1 MYLAFKV
8 VPNGRTTRRGMSRCV
23 YPLFHSRR
31 KESSLTSSWRKIRV
45 CVRNLISLSFGFEPP
60 GRVRLFLGGPPS
72 SFLFPFFFLRKRERE
87 RGQEHTI
94 CSQQQQQQQQRSDN
108 SRSFLRIERERMC
121 VCVHACVCKHAQKWT
136 MIFLKRE
143 VRERL

>member
-60 GRVRLFLGGPPS
+60 RVRLFLGGPPS

-87 RGQEHTI
+87 DKNTLFARNNNNNSSSARTI
-94 CSQQQQQQQQRSDN
+94 HDLSYG
-108 SRSFLRIERERMC
+108 SRERECVCVC
-121 VCVHACVCKHAQKWT
+121 VCVHACVCK
-136 MIFLKRE
+136 R
-143 VRERL
+143 VCV

>member
-31 KESSLTSSWRKIRV
+31 KESSLTSSCRKIRV

-87 RGQEHTI
+87 RTRTHYLLATTTTTAAALGQFTI
-94 CSQQQQQQQQRSDN
+94 
-108 SRSFLRIERERMC
+108 FLTDRERENACVCVC
-121 VCVHACVCKHAQKWT
+121 VCVHACVCK
-136 MIFLKRE
+136 R
-143 VRERL
+143 VCV

>member
-45 CVRNLISLSFGFEPP
+45 RVRNLISLSFGFEPP
-60 GRVRLFLGGPPS
+60 GRVRLFLGGPQS

-87 RGQEHTI
+87 RTRTHYLLATTTTTAAALGQFTI
-94 CSQQQQQQQQRSDN
+94 
-108 SRSFLRIERERMC
+108 FLTDRERENAC
-121 VCVHACVCKHAQKWT
+121 VCVCVCTRVCVNTRKSG
-136 MIFLKRE
+136 R
-143 VRERL
+143 

>member
-72 SFLFPFFFLRKRERE
+72 SFLFPFFFSERERE

-108 SRSFLRIERERMC
+108 SRSFLRIERERMRVC
-121 VCVHACVCKHAQKWT
+121 VCVCARVCV
-136 MIFLKRE
+136 
-143 VRERL
+143 